1 MIKKTEEIKS
11 MFATIVIEKNQND
24 RSDKVAK
31 REELN
36 PINNNNNPLNF
47 TSTTKSTRKE
57 PVEDAYRQLFM
68 KTLKPKKE
76 NKQMV

>member
-1 MIKKTEEIKS
+1 
-11 MFATIVIEKNQND
+11 MFATIVIEKNQNE
-24 RSDKVAK
+24 RYDKPVK

-36 PINNNNNPLNF
+36 PISNNSPLNF
-47 TSTTKSTRKE
+47 TSNKSNRKE

-76 NKQMV
+76 NKQVY